1 MKWKTDGDIQ
11 LKTWKKVIKATG
23 TLRCQTG
30 KKSKM
35 KRKTWGQ
42 SYQWEDEVKMT
53 LTEINRCL
61 SEKKIFL
68 VEEKGLADW
77 AKQLERKSNRE
88 VRRTTFWG
96 ITKMIKVEKIKNQDN
111 FWEVRRTTFWGII
124 KMIKVMACLNKNLDT
139 WIYFNLI

>member
-35 KRKTWGQ
+35 KRKNWGQ

-53 LTEINRCL
+53 LTEINRGL

-88 VRRTTFWG
+88 VRRTTFWR
-96 ITKMIKVEKIKNQDN
+96 IIKIIKVKKTKKSRSVLGGKKNNFLKNHQDDQEEEN
-111 FWEVRRTTFWGII
+111 
-124 KMIKVMACLNKNLDT
+124 
-139 WIYFNLI
+139 